1 MLGNYE
7 PTSLEPL
14 SYKVSGAFTLIRYID
29 GVAKSLKDQGFKIP
43 EGVNDKGNGV
53 GNWGPNSF
61 LDQNNIFSNNG
72 QAQRALNPS
81 ELDGAVRFD
90 IEIYQKIA
98 GGGQCAVA
106 RLKDCRIVRANFTI
120 NKRSPAL
127 QSFAF
132 QAIYADEDSFVTSMS
147 GEGQQNG

>member
-1 MLGNYE
+1 MNRVE
-7 PTSLEPL
+7 
-14 SYKVSGAFTLIRYID
+14 RY
-29 GVAKSLKDQGFKIP
+29 
-43 EGVNDKGNGV
+43 
-53 GNWGPNSF
+53 
-61 LDQNNIFSNNG
+61 
-72 QAQRALNPS
+72 
-81 ELDGAVRFD
+81 
-90 IEIYQKIA
+90 EIYQKIA